1 MSFESMLSF
10 NAIYKIDM
18 FSVIEVV
25 AVILS
30 MYTFHVVHVD
40 TWSTISALLHDP
52 THLLQM
58 YHRTLSPV
66 WCISV
71 HTFNQLVSK
80 AGDDVASMCA
90 VW

>member
-40 TWSTISALLHDP
+40 TWSTISALLHDTFAADVSQNAQSRVVHQCSHVQP
-52 THLLQM
+52 A
-58 YHRTLSPV
+58 
-66 WCISV
+66 SV
-71 HTFNQLVSK
+71 KS
-80 AGDDVASMCA
+80 
-90 VW
+90 WR